1 MTARDAADTTHA
13 MTKTAFLAEL
23 QRRLNVLPESE
34 ARAATAYYDE
44 YLSEAGPENEAAA
57 IAELGSPAQV
67 AAGIL
72 GDQVYADTTGEQ
84 KSIKKGLG
92 ALWLVVAGLLLVSP
106 LGWVLVPLV
115 ISLLLAAF
123 ALVFSFFILAVSL
136 LVGGIIYLGIGSF
149 TLFFSF
155 STGLV
160 TIGSGL
166 MSAAVGTALMIAMIW
181 LTKHIVNGIAR
192 GGSHLLRKFKSRR
205 EAQYVS

>member
-1 MTARDAADTTHA
+1 MTATHAADTTHI

-23 QRRLNVLPESE
+23 QRRLTVLPASE
-34 ARAATAYYDE
+34 ANAAIAYYDE
-44 YLSEAGPENEAAA
+44 YLSEAGQENEAAA

-67 AAGIL
+67 AAGVL
-72 GDQVYADTTGEQ
+72 SDQVYADASGEQ

-106 LGWVLVPLV
+106 FGWVLIPL
-115 ISLLLAAF
+115 ILGLLITAF
-123 ALVFSFFILAVSL
+123 TLVFSFFALAITL
-136 LVGGIIYLGIGSF
+136 MAGGLIYLGIGFF
-149 TLFFSF
+149 TLFFNF

-166 MSAAVGTALMIAMIW
+166 MSAAVGTALMIAMVW

-205 EAQYVS
+205 EAQHAH